1 MSQNYGKLWEQKVKD
16 DFLKVP
22 GATIDRLYDQTTG
35 HAFTSANV
43 CDFIGFIGDELT
55 DKGNI
60 YYIEAKS
67 CHKNTFPLVNLRQY
81 DKLKFK
87 VGLPGV
93 RAGVVLWFI
102 DHQTVLYVPISTFTQ
117 LIKDGKKSVN
127 IKMIDENEYN
137 IITIPSVTKRT
148 FPVCD
153 YNILTTLKRG
163 E

>member
-1 MSQNYGKLWEQKVKD
+1 MINYGKAWETKVKE
-16 DFLKVP
+16 DFLRVP

-35 HAFTSANV
+35 NHGSSNI
-43 CDFIGFIGDELT
+43 CDFIGFIGDEIT

-67 CHKNTFPLVNLRQY
+67 CHGNTFPLTNLRQY

-102 DHQTVLYVPISTFTQ
+102 DHQTVLYVPINTFTQ
-117 LIKDGKKSVN
+117 LKKDDKKSVN
-127 IKMIDENEYN
+127 IKMINEDTYN
-137 IITIPSVTKRT
+137 IKIVPSVTKRT